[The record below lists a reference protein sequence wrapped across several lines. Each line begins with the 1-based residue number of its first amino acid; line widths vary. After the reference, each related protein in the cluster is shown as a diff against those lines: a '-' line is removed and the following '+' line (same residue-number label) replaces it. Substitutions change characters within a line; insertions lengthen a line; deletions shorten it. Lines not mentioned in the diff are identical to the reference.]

1 MNTRKR
7 KSLTPRQRWKIMKR
21 DGFRCVY
28 CGVSSE
34 ESMLVIDHVVPF
46 AKGGDDSPDN
56 FHTACEK
63 CNAGKR
69 DEHLVATQKG
79 LAVIEPWGMAERDW
93 LHALLAKG
101 TWDVR
106 AFNCPE
112 NGKHD
117 LFFPAFNSYEGQ
129 SIKYLHIG
137 EGVEP
142 YFREFDFRHEGGGV
156 LGTSCDF
163 FVTRHEAQIVTDFYT
178 MDFNDLFAPLGGW
191 GHRFVAKHLVA
202 LLCGYERDSVLLFGA
217 PKCFVGIHV
226 TDRYKGMLEI
236 ELLDESLR
244 YTGEPVC
251 TGYYI
256 DEDTYPEGTVA
267 SMLASAGVNVS
278 EVSESVTRE
287 IAMKAERIRNGI

>member
-93 LHALLAKG
+93 LHAMLAKG

-106 AFNCPE
+106 AFSCQG
-112 NGKHD
+112 NGKLD
-117 LFFPAFNSYEGQ
+117 VFFPAVNSYEGQ
-129 SIKYLHIG
+129 SIKCLH
-137 EGVEP
+137 VDEP
-142 YFREFDFRHEGGGV
+142 DEHYIREFELCHEGSRV
-156 LGTSCDF
+156 LVTSCDF
-163 FVTRHEAQIVTDFYT
+163 VVTRHEDQVVTDFYLL
-178 MDFNDLFAPLGGW
+178 DYNELLAPLGGW
-191 GHRFVAKHLVA
+191 TNWSGTKQLVA
-202 LLCGYERDSVLLFGA
+202 LLCGYKRDSVLLFGT

-226 TDRYKGMLEI
+226 SDRYKGMLEI

-244 YTGEPVC
+244 YTGESVC

-256 DEDTYPEGTVA
+256 DEDQYPEETVA
-267 SMLASAGVNVS
+267 SMLDSVGVNVR